1 MRPKLKYDEVEVEE
15 IIKMK
20 LDELGGLA
28 NKLTFNNVKIL
39 NDKIANN
46 PEYKR
51 ADGSLY
57 RNYGYTFW
65 VSKGYY
71 GYETILK
78 KKENNEFKL
87 AGESFLPEMKDIL
100 VLTEKFHK
108 KPSVLSSRLIKLFE
122 EDRKKIKHLTEQN
135 NQLMEALKEAKD
147 ELEQFKAGFASVFF
161 NSANEHNSLE
171 DVLTLTKS
179 DDSTIRDELKNMFND
194 DIDLLGN
201 KNNVTPFPQ
210 KANDNIL
217 IDVQSIMEENLKELD
232 DEGF

>member
-1 MRPKLKYDEVEVEE
+1 MRPKLKYDEEEVDE

-20 LDELGGLA
+20 LDELGGLS

-57 RNYGYTFW
+57 RKYGYTFW

-78 KKENNEFKL
+78 KKQSNEFKL
-87 AGESFLPEMKDIL
+87 AGESFLPEVRDIL

-108 KPSVLSSRLIKLFE
+108 NPSVLSARLVKLFE
-122 EDRKKIKHLTEQN
+122 DDRKKLTHLQEQN
-135 NQLMEALKEAKD
+135 SELMVALKEAKD
-147 ELEQFKAGFASVFF
+147 ELEQFKKGFASIFY
-161 NSANEHNSLE
+161 NSVNPHNSLD
-171 DVLTLTKS
+171 DVIALTKS
-179 DDSTIRDELKNMFND
+179 GDPNIKDELKTMFND
-194 DIDLLGN
+194 DVDLFGN
-201 KNNVTPFPQ
+201 KSSVTNFH
-210 KANDNIL
+210 KKSNDNIVV
-217 IDVQSIMEENLKELD
+217 DMQSIIEENLKELD